1 MLLPPDFYELIYIC
15 IVCMSESD
23 KIPQE
28 RKSSFSLALTY
39 PFSNGLRP
47 IGMGLLMNLLAFLV
61 IPQLA
66 VAGYMFK
73 IKEYVATGEPE
84 PPKFENIIQL
94 SKEGAKGLASYL
106 ILYLLI
112 FVGFGVASVLPRIGA
127 LVGLLIAA
135 VGMYL
140 VPAVGIFH
148 AVDRSIIGF
157 YTNDDFID
165 FVTSG
170 HYFVSNVMYML
181 FIVGATVGIAL
192 GSVITLGIGALVALP
207 LFLYLRPVFWGH
219 RYYNNVT
226 KKNKRTSTNTGDGAT
241 PSYDSRDYNE

>member
-1 MLLPPDFYELIYIC
+1 
-15 IVCMSESD
+15 MSENNE
-23 KIPQE
+23 IPQE
-28 RKSSFSLALTY
+28 TKSSFSLALTY
-39 PFSNGLRP
+39 PFINGLRP
-47 IGMGLLMNLLAFLV
+47 IGMGLLMNILAFLI

-73 IKEYVATGEPE
+73 IKEYVATGKPE

-106 ILYLLI
+106 VLYLLI
-112 FVGFGVASVLPRIGA
+112 FLGFGIASVVPRIGA
-127 LVGLLIAA
+127 LIGFLIAA
-135 VGMYL
+135 VGLYL

-148 AVDRSIIGF
+148 AVDRSIVGF
-157 YTNDDFID
+157 YTDDDFID

-170 HYFVSNVMYML
+170 HYLVSNITYML
-181 FIVGATVGIAL
+181 LIVGATVAIAL
-192 GSVITLGIGALVALP
+192 GSVVTLGIGALIALP

-219 RYYNNVT
+219 RYYKNVT

-241 PSYDSRDYNE
+241 PSYDNREYNE